1 MSYRHDAVYGFAKI
15 CAEAIDRANEIG
27 DPLVLTFGKVI
38 PKPNTVNVVPG
49 EVEFTIDCRHT
60 DAAFYDILPVN

>member
-38 PKPNTVNVVPG
+38 RNPIQSTWCLEKWNLQLTAVIPTLL
-49 EVEFTIDCRHT
+49 FTT
-60 DAAFYDILPVN
+60 FYR

>member
-38 PKPNTVNVVPG
+38 PKPIQSTWCLESGIYN
-49 EVEFTIDCRHT
+49 
-60 DAAFYDILPVN
+60 

>member
-38 PKPNTVNVVPG
+38 PKPNTVNVVP
-49 EVEFTIDCRHT
+49 EKWNLQLTAVIPTR
-60 DAAFYDILPVN
+60 FYDILPVN

>member
-38 PKPNTVNVVPG
+38 PKLQYSQRGAWRSGIYT
-49 EVEFTIDCRHT
+49 
-60 DAAFYDILPVN
+60 

>member
-49 EVEFTIDCRHT
+49 EWNLQLTAVIPTLLFTT
-60 DAAFYDILPVN
+60 FYR